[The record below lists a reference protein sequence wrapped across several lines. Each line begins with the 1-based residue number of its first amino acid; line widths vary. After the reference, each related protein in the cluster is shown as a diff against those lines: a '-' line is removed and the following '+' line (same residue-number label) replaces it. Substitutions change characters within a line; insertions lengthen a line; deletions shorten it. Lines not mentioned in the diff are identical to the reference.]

1 MLATAAV
8 LQVVLIGLVGAA
20 LGSFL
25 GATAARWPTLDR
37 HFLLGRSRCPACG
50 SQLGAAETVP
60 VWSWL
65 RQGGSCRHCGAAI
78 GWEPLLAE
86 LLGGL
91 IALVAALSLPPLTAL
106 LLAGVALWLLL
117 LALIDIEHGRLPDI
131 LTLPLACLGIGAAL
145 AAPIPGVVQPI
156 DSLAGAVLGYG
167 LLFATARLYAAWR
180 GREGLGL
187 GDAKLLAAL
196 GAWLGV
202 DDLALVILGG
212 ALAALVFALV
222 TGRRQADD
230 SLAFGP
236 WLALAGGGLLWW
248 RLLEAA

>member
-1 MLATAAV
+1 MLAIAAV
-8 LQVVLIGLVGAA
+8 LQVGLIGLGGVA

-25 GATAARWPTLDR
+25 GSMAARWPTLDR
-37 HFLLGRSRCPACG
+37 HFLLGRSCCPACG
-50 SQLGAAETVP
+50 STLSAAETVP
-60 VWSWL
+60 VWAWL
-65 RQGGSCRHCGAAI
+65 RQGGCCRQCGAVI

-91 IALVAALSLPPLTAL
+91 IALVAVLSLPPLTAL
-106 LLAGVALWLLL
+106 LFAGVALWLLL
-117 LALIDIEHGRLPDI
+117 LALIDIEHGRLPDG
-131 LTLPLACLGIGAAL
+131 LTVALIGLGIGTAL
-145 AAPIPGVVQPI
+145 AAPVTGVVTPV
-156 DSLAGAVLGYG
+156 DSLAGAVLGFG

-202 DDLALVILGG
+202 ADLALVVLGG
-212 ALAALVFALV
+212 ALSALVFALL
-222 TGRRQADD
+222 TGRRRAED

-248 RLLEAA
+248 RLFEAA

>member
-1 MLATAAV
+1 LLATAAV
-8 LQVVLIGLVGAA
+8 LQVGLVALMGVA

-25 GATAARWPTLDR
+25 GAMASRWPTLDR
-37 HFLLGRSRCPACG
+37 RFLLGRSRCPACG
-50 SQLGAAETVP
+50 TALDAAETIP
-60 VWSWL
+60 VWAWL
-65 RQGGSCRHCGAAI
+65 RQAGRCRRCGAAI

-91 IALVAALSLPPLTAL
+91 IALVAVLSLPPLTAL
-106 LLAGVALWLLL
+106 VFAGVALWLLL
-117 LALIDIEHGRLPDI
+117 LALIDIEHGRLPDS

-145 AAPIPGVVQPI
+145 AAPIPSVVPPI
-156 DSLAGAVLGYG
+156 DSLAGAVLGFG
-167 LLFATARLYAAWR
+167 LLFATARIYAAWR

-187 GDAKLLAAL
+187 GDAKLLGAL

-202 DDLALVILGG
+202 NDLALVILGS

-222 TGRRQADD
+222 TGRRQATD

-248 RLLEAA
+248 RLLEAT